1 MKFLNFVF
9 LEFLDDNVDV
19 TVFVL
24 LMLSLF
30 GNSCCTIWIRRR
42 IVQLRAKVQFC
53 EIEIETKKV

>member
-1 MKFLNFVF
+1 MKFLNFLF
-9 LEFLDDNVDV
+9 LEFFDDNVDV

-42 IVQLRAKVQFC
+42 IVQLRAKV
-53 EIEIETKKV
+53 